1 MELKIGNLIA
11 KIPIIQGGM
20 GVGVSLSNLAGNVA
34 KYGAIGVISAAHP
47 GYLENDFEI
56 NTLQANLR
64 ALKKHIK
71 KAKQISNNGIIGVN
85 IMVAMKNY
93 KELVQA
99 SIEGG
104 ADLIISGAGLPLK
117 LPQYTQNSEIKIIP
131 IVSSSKAVKL
141 ILSYWKKHY
150 NKIADGIIIE
160 GPEAGGHLGFK
171 DNNIENDINEFET
184 NVNNILETIK
194 EFEKEYNKKIPVIVA
209 GGVFDSDDIK
219 KYINLGANAVQIGT
233 RFVATVEC
241 DANIKFKEAYL
252 NCHKNDI
259 KIVKSPV
266 GMPGIAIS
274 NKFLNKINNDNNK
287 ITKCYNCLIPCNPST
302 TPYCISEALINAARG
317 DIDNGLIFCGSNAY
331 KINKIISVKELL
343 DELTK

>member
-11 KIPIIQGGM
+11 KLPIIQGGM

-47 GYLENDFEI
+47 GYLEKDFEK
-56 NTLQANLR
+56 NTLQANIR
-64 ALKKHIK
+64 ALKNHIR
-71 KAKQISNNGIIGVN
+71 KAKEISNNGIIGVN

-117 LPQYTQNSEIKIIP
+117 LPEYTKNSEIKILP
-131 IVSSSKAVKL
+131 IVSSSKATRL

-150 NKIADGIIIE
+150 NRIADGIIVE

-171 DNNIENDINEFET
+171 ADGIENDINKFES
-184 NVNNILETIK
+184 NVKDILKTVKDLEREYSK
-194 EFEKEYNKKIPVIVA
+194 EIPVIVA
-209 GGVFDSDDIK
+209 GGVFDSNDIK
-219 KYINLGANAVQIGT
+219 RYMELGANGVQIGS
-233 RFVATVEC
+233 RFVTTYEC
-241 DANIKFKEAYL
+241 DVDMKFKEAYL
-252 NCHKNDI
+252 NCNKSDI

-266 GMPGIAIS
+266 GMPGRAINNNFLRRINNES
-274 NKFLNKINNDNNK
+274 NKIS
-287 ITKCYNCLIPCNPST
+287 KCYNCLVPCNPST

-317 DIDNGLIFCGSNAY
+317 DIDNGLIFCGANAY
-331 KINKIISVKELL
+331 RINKMMSVKELL
-343 DELTK
+343 DELII

>member
-171 DNNIENDINEFET
+171 DNNIENDINEFKT

-266 GMPGIAIS
+266 GMPGRAIS

>member
-117 LPQYTQNSEIKIIP
+117 LPQYTQNSEIKILP
-131 IVSSSKAVKL
+131 IVSSSKAAKL

-241 DANIKFKEAYL
+241 DANIKFKKAYL

-266 GMPGIAIS
+266 GMPGRAIS

>member
-117 LPQYTQNSEIKIIP
+117 LPQYTQNSEIKILP
-131 IVSSSKAVKL
+131 IVSSSKAAKL

-194 EFEKEYNKKIPVIVA
+194 ELEKEYNKKIPVIVA

-219 KYINLGANAVQIGT
+219 KYIKLGANGVQIGS
-233 RFVATVEC
+233 RFVATFEC

-266 GMPGIAIS
+266 GIPGRAIS